1 MNRILIIILVTL
13 TFQTCSVQEKVVL
26 EKPTIDKRVELLS
39 IVFRL
44 AEKPEY
50 SSKEFTLYT
59 DRIEHHFG
67 KYKNHE
73 LIQFTKSI
81 MYENWIGYAQ
91 VMSMAIHLDNHLNL
105 LPDVK
110 DIWQHTGWKKE
121 DAEKFV
127 VLLQQFEKDTE
138 FEKFFSENT
147 DLYSEAVKRFTPI
160 YEKMDL
166 NWYHAFYGKELAET
180 FLIIIGL
187 GNWDC
192 NYAVSLDYTNGHRNV
207 YAFMGIWR
215 IDSMGMPEFRVNEY
229 FPIILHEFNH
239 SFAPQL
245 PENSKDHPLRESG
258 EKIFSVVQGIMTEQV
273 YPLWESMWN
282 EAIVRAAVI
291 KYMKDHNF
299 EQPEIE
305 NEIKTQQSKGFF
317 WIEEL
322 VAELEN
328 YDKQREKYPTL
339 ESYMPKLVE
348 AYSVWAENIPT
359 NMQFNE

>member
-1 MNRILIIILVTL
+1 MNRILIIILVIL
-13 TFQTCSVQEKVVL
+13 NFQACGVQEKVILKKAVV
-26 EKPTIDKRVELLS
+26 DKRAELLS

-59 DRIEHHFG
+59 DRIEQHFG
-67 KYKNHE
+67 RYKNHE

-81 MYENWIGYAQ
+81 MYKNRIGYDQ
-91 VMSMAIHLDNHLNL
+91 VMSMAVHLDNRLNL
-105 LPDVK
+105 LTDVK
-110 DIWQHTGWKKE
+110 DIWQYTGWEKE

-127 VLLQQFEKDTE
+127 VLLQRFEKDTE
-138 FEKFFSENT
+138 FEKFFTENT
-147 DLYSEAVKRFTPI
+147 DLYSETVKRFAPV

-166 NWYHAFYGKELAET
+166 NWFRIFYGKEPAET
-180 FLIIIGL
+180 FSIIIGV
-187 GNWDC
+187 GIWDC
-192 NYAVSLDYTNGHRNV
+192 NYAASLDYINGNRNV
-207 YAFMGIWR
+207 YAVMGMGR
-215 IDSMGMPEFRVNEY
+215 FDSMGMPEFRVNEY

-258 EKIFSVVQGIMTEQV
+258 EKIFSVVRDVMTEQA

-299 EQPEIE
+299 EQSEIE
-305 NEIKTQQSKGFF
+305 NEIKAQQSVGFF

-328 YDKQREKYPTL
+328 YDKQRDKYPTL

-348 AYSVWAENIPT
+348 AYRVWAENIPT
-359 NMQFNE
+359 NTL